1 MLGSLLALT
10 VGLLLTAPPDTLP
23 TPRDVVRETIR
34 AVEGDSVGH
43 LPWKSRLE
51 RDSTDRIGLLG
62 SATLARLQYDYP
74 TAERLYRRLLQA
86 QSGAPDRFGVYA
98 RLGLAQGLDAQGFG
112 TKAEQELTR
121 ARTAAHTAGES
132 VAEGEAL
139 LGLSLQ
145 RAFSQGVETGLATLD
160 TVERLVPAGN
170 YDLHAERLRQ
180 RGALRGIVGKPGARA
195 DAEQALILARR
206 AGTHR
211 LVGQALR
218 ATAQLLQFEGKADSS
233 IMVLRQAEDS
243 YRQAHDRS
251 QLSSA
256 LLWHVNALLARG
268 AFGEASELAHLALT
282 EGEAAHALFGV
293 GTAYTALGAI
303 TISLGDFAKASEYL
317 SKSISL
323 FERLEDSSSVMKAR
337 DYLAVTALAAGN
349 LPEAR
354 RQTLEVLEW
363 YRRTQDPTIEFSA
376 HRNLA
381 IIAMHERNWP
391 AAERALEDA
400 RALAQRMKRPLWMN
414 DLAYDNGRLAL
425 FRGDLGAAERNLRRY
440 LATLDSSQHVFRH
453 DARVRLADVYA
464 TRGDLARAEREARLA
479 WDELERWRAT
489 LTDRELRV
497 LAFQASPTE
506 MSDRD
511 ASVVRVLAALAQHG
525 RVAESFGLAERRR
538 ARELEE
544 RLEQARA
551 LTPDATKPGPEAH
564 EQSIPVITVE
574 AVQKAIP
581 DDSTALLEY
590 VTGSLATPTTL
601 FIVTRSHG
609 LESRILPAA
618 DSLTPTILRFEA
630 LVQSG
635 NEARELSKTLGD
647 ALLSPA
653 LARLPSSIHRLI
665 IVPDGP
671 LHRLP
676 FDALQL
682 SDGRYA
688 MERYT
693 ISLSP
698 SAAVLA
704 SLRLKQNGKSEE
716 NTPVRLLAMGD
727 PAFTDPHLEPLRESG
742 KEARRVA
749 RYAPESVVKVR
760 EAASAAYLKHAQLTP
775 FRVIHF
781 ATHTL
786 VDEHSAARTA
796 LALAPGEGETGLV
809 GPSDLA
815 ALRLNADLVVL
826 SSCRSAGGVLVNGEG
841 IQGLTAPLLE
851 AGTRSVVATHWQ
863 VNDRSTYRFID
874 AFYTGLAHGLTMS
887 EALRSAKL
895 SALKRKAPPAEWA
908 AFTAI
913 GDPTVKIPL
922 RSPPGYSRWI
932 AGLAG
937 LGLIALA
944 LGYSR
949 LTWRGRTSEAS

>member
-1 MLGSLLALT
+1 MLGFLLPLT
-10 VGLLLTAPPDTLP
+10 VGLLFTRPVDTLP

-34 AVEGDSVGH
+34 AVEGDSVGR
-43 LPWKSRLE
+43 LPWRNRLE
-51 RDSTDRIGLLG
+51 RDSSDRIGLLG
-62 SATLARLQYDYP
+62 SATLARLQYDYQA
-74 TAERLYRRLLQA
+74 AERLYRRLIVVG
-86 QSGAPDRFGVYA
+86 SGAPDRFGVYA
-98 RLGLAQGLDAQGFG
+98 LLGLAQGLDAQGLAA
-112 TKAEQELTR
+112 KAEEEMTR
-121 ARTAAHTAGES
+121 ARAAAHTVGDS

-139 LGLSLQ
+139 LTLSLQ
-145 RAFSQGVETGLATLD
+145 RAFSKGIETGLATLD
-160 TVERLVPAGN
+160 TVERLVPAED
-170 YDLHAERLRQ
+170 YDVHTERLRQ
-180 RGALRGIVGKPGARA
+180 RGALRGIVGKPGARS

-206 AGTHR
+206 TGTHR
-211 LVGQALR
+211 LLGQALR

-243 YRQAHDRS
+243 YRRGHDRS
-251 QLSSA
+251 QLASA
-256 LLWHVNALLARG
+256 LLWHVNALLAQG
-268 AFGEASELAHLALT
+268 DFGDASELAHLALT
-282 EGEAAHALFGV
+282 EGQAAHNLFAV
-293 GTAYTALGAI
+293 GTAYTALGSI
-303 TISLGDFAKASEYL
+303 TISLGDYASASEYL
-317 SKSISL
+317 GKSISL
-323 FERLEDSSSVMKAR
+323 FGRLGDSPSVMKAR
-337 DYLAVTALAAGN
+337 DYLAVTALAAGD
-349 LPEAR
+349 LPEAQ
-354 RQTLEVLEW
+354 RQTLEVIDW
-363 YRRTQDPTIEFSA
+363 YHRTQEALIEFSA
-376 HRNLA
+376 RRNLA

-391 AAERALEDA
+391 AAEQALEDA

-425 FRGDLGAAERNLRRY
+425 FRGDLTGAERNLRRY

-464 TRGDLARAEREARLA
+464 TRGDLAGAEREARLA

-525 RVAESFGLAERRR
+525 RVAQSFGLAERRR
-538 ARELEE
+538 ARELEAG
-544 RLEQARA
+544 LEQARA
-551 LTPDATKPGPEAH
+551 LTPGATKPAPEVR
-564 EQSIPVITVE
+564 EQSTPEIT
-574 AVQKAIP
+574 AGAIQKVIP

-590 VTGSLATPTTL
+590 VTGALGTPTTL
-601 FIVTRSHG
+601 FIVTRSDG
-609 LESRILPAA
+609 IASRLLPAA
-618 DSLTPTILRFEA
+618 DSLSPTILRFEA

-635 NEARELSKTLGD
+635 NEARELSKELGD
-647 ALLSPA
+647 ALLNPA
-653 LARLPSSIHRLI
+653 LRNLPTSVHRLI

-676 FDALQL
+676 FDALLL
-682 SDGRYA
+682 SDSRYA
-688 MERYT
+688 IERYDIT
-693 ISLSP
+693 LSP

-704 SLRLKQNGKSEE
+704 SLRLKENGRRGDR
-716 NTPVRLLAMGD
+716 PVRLLAMGD
-727 PAFTDPHLEPLRESG
+727 PAFGDPHLEPLPESG

-749 RYAPESVVKVR
+749 SYAPESVVKLR
-760 EAASAAYLKHAQLTP
+760 EDASAAYLKQAQLAT

-796 LALAPGEGETGLV
+796 VALAPGEGETGLV
-809 GPSDLA
+809 GPSELA

-863 VNDRSTYRFID
+863 VNDRSTYRFVD
-874 AFYTGLAHGLTMS
+874 AFYAGLANKLTVS

-895 SALKRKAPPAEWA
+895 SALRRKAPPAEWA

-913 GDPTVKIPL
+913 GDPTVRIPL
-922 RSPPGYSRWI
+922 RSPRGSAWW
-932 AGLAG
+932 AAVLAGVGLAA
-937 LGLIALA
+937 LIF
-944 LGYSR
+944 GYSR
-949 LTWRGRTSEAS
+949 LTWRGRTKEAS